1 MKSKATTKTTILYN
15 KKPFINRLTHSKPM
29 KRKLIIAA
37 AALLSCG
44 SIMAQPTSWSEP
56 QLLIK
61 AEHGLMAPTWSPDGS
76 LLAVTGDNFVGIWVS
91 QADGTGLRQVSQ
103 APGAG
108 YQMRW
113 ESNQEI
119 MSTPY
124 SIENQKRMT
133 RIERVNV
140 ATGKA
145 QVVAPATRDLKRS
158 AVAGATDVLQIM
170 LDEPQNATTRVA
182 ALSDYAGKWVINP
195 ALSPDGTKIAFQ
207 IVTKGLFVC
216 NADGSNLVSLGKGSH
231 ATWLPDSRNL
241 MMTRIAD
248 DGHRFTSSDIYCVN
262 VDSGNSFNI
271 TASSD
276 IIPVTIALSPDGT
289 KLALDND
296 TDGAIYIINLNY

>member
-1 MKSKATTKTTILYN
+1 
-15 KKPFINRLTHSKPM
+15 M

-158 AVAGATDVLQIM
+158 AVAGATDVTSHRTPPPGLP
-170 LDEPQNATTRVA
+170 LLATTLASGSSIPSSRPTA
-182 ALSDYAGKWVINP
+182 QK
-195 ALSPDGTKIAFQ
+195 SPSK
-207 IVTKGLFVC
+207 
-216 NADGSNLVSLGKGSH
+216 S
-231 ATWLPDSRNL
+231 
-241 MMTRIAD
+241 
-248 DGHRFTSSDIYCVN
+248 
-262 VDSGNSFNI
+262 
-271 TASSD
+271 
-276 IIPVTIALSPDGT
+276 
-289 KLALDND
+289 
-296 TDGAIYIINLNY
+296 

>member
-1 MKSKATTKTTILYN
+1 
-15 KKPFINRLTHSKPM
+15 M

-44 SIMAQPTSWSEP
+44 SLLAQPTSWSEP

-76 LLAVTGDNFVGIWVS
+76 QIAVTGDNFVGIWVA
-91 QADGTGLRQVSQ
+91 QADGTSLRQVSQ

-113 ESNQEI
+113 ENNQEI
-119 MSTPY
+119 LSTPY
-124 SIENQKRMT
+124 SLENQKRMT
-133 RIERVNV
+133 RIERVN
-140 ATGKA
+140 AITGKT
-145 QVVAPATRDLKRS
+145 QEVASATRNFKRS
-158 AVAGATDVLQIM
+158 AVMGATNVFQIM
-170 LDEPQNATTRVA
+170 LDEPKDATSKIA
-182 ALSDYAGKWVINP
+182 GLSDYAGNWVINP

-216 NADGSNLVSLGKGSH
+216 DADGSNLVSLGKGSH

-241 MMTRIAD
+241 MMTLIAD
-248 DGHRFTSSDIYCVN
+248 DGHRFIGSDIYCVN
-262 VDSGNSFNI
+262 IDSGNAFNI
-271 TASSD
+271 TPNTE
-276 IIPVTIALSPDGT
+276 IIPVTIAVSPDGT

-296 TDGAIYIINLNY
+296 TDGAIYIINLKY

>member
-1 MKSKATTKTTILYN
+1 
-15 KKPFINRLTHSKPM
+15 M

-37 AALLSCG
+37 AALLSC
-44 SIMAQPTSWSEP
+44 SSLLAQPTSWSEP

-61 AEHGLMAPTWSPDGS
+61 AEQGLMAPTWSPDGS
-76 LLAVTGDNFVGIWVS
+76 QLAVTGDNFVGIWVA
-91 QADGTGLRQVSQ
+91 QANGTDLRQISQ

-119 MSTPY
+119 LSTPY
-124 SIENQKRMT
+124 TIENQKRMT

-140 ATGKA
+140 STGKA
-145 QVVAPATRDLKRS
+145 QEVAPASHNIKRS
-158 AVAGATDVLQIM
+158 TVAGATNVLQIM
-170 LDEPQNATTRVA
+170 LDEPQNATTKVA
-182 ALSDYAGKWVINP
+182 GLSDYAGNWVINP

-207 IVTKGLFVC
+207 VVTKGLFVC
-216 NADGSNLVSLGKGSH
+216 NTDGSNLVSLGKGSH

-241 MMTRIAD
+241 MMTLIAD
-248 DGHRFTSSDIYCVN
+248 DGHRFIGSDIYCVN
-262 VDSGNSFNI
+262 VDSGNAINI
-271 TASSD
+271 TPNTD
-276 IIPVTIALSPDGT
+276 IIPVTIAVSPDGT

>member
-1 MKSKATTKTTILYN
+1 
-15 KKPFINRLTHSKPM
+15 M

-44 SIMAQPTSWSEP
+44 SLLAQPTSWSEP

-61 AEHGLMAPTWSPDGS
+61 AEQGLMAPTWSPDGS
-76 LLAVTGDNFVGIWVS
+76 QIAVTGDNFVGIWVA
-91 QADGTGLRQVSQ
+91 QANGADLRQISQ

-119 MSTPY
+119 LSTPY

-133 RIERVNV
+133 RIERVNA
-140 ATGKA
+140 ATGKI
-145 QVVAPATRDLKRS
+145 QEVAPASRNLKRS
-158 AVAGATDVLQIM
+158 TVLGATNALQIM
-170 LDEPQNATTRVA
+170 LDEPQNATTKIDG
-182 ALSDYAGKWVINP
+182 LSDYAGNWVINP

-216 NADGSNLVSLGKGSH
+216 NADGTGLVSLGKGSH
-231 ATWLPDSRNL
+231 ATWLPDSHNL
-241 MMTRIAD
+241 MMTLIAD
-248 DGHRFTSSDIYCVN
+248 DGHRFIGSDIYCVN
-262 VDSGNSFNI
+262 IDNGNVINI
-271 TASSD
+271 TPNSD
-276 IIPVTIALSPDGT
+276 VIPVTIAVSPDGT
-289 KLALDND
+289 KLAFDND

>member
-1 MKSKATTKTTILYN
+1 
-15 KKPFINRLTHSKPM
+15 M

-37 AALLSCG
+37 AALLSC
-44 SIMAQPTSWSEP
+44 SSLLAQPTSWSEP

-61 AEHGLMAPTWSPDGS
+61 AEQGLMAPTWSPDGS
-76 LLAVTGDNFVGIWVS
+76 QLAVTGDNFVGIWVA
-91 QADGTGLRQVSQ
+91 QANGTDLRQISQ

-119 MSTPY
+119 LSTPY
-124 SIENQKRMT
+124 TIEKQKRMT

-145 QVVAPATRDLKRS
+145 QEVAPASHNLKRS
-158 AVAGATDVLQIM
+158 TVAGATNVLQIM
-170 LDEPQNATTRVA
+170 LDEPQNATTKIA
-182 ALSDYAGKWVINP
+182 GLSDYAGNWVINP

-216 NADGSNLVSLGKGSH
+216 DADGSNLVSLGKGSH

-241 MMTRIAD
+241 MMTLIAD
-248 DGHRFTSSDIYCVN
+248 DGHRFIGSDIYCVN
-262 VDSGNSFNI
+262 IDSGNAINI
-271 TASSD
+271 TPNSD
-276 IIPVTIALSPDGT
+276 IIPVTIAVSPDGT

>member
-1 MKSKATTKTTILYN
+1 
-15 KKPFINRLTHSKPM
+15 M

-37 AALLSCG
+37 AVVMSCAG
-44 SIMAQPTSWSEP
+44 LMAQPTAWSEP

-61 AEHGLMAPTWSPDGS
+61 AEQSLMAPVWSPDGS
-76 LLAVTGDNFVGIWVS
+76 KIAATGDNFIGIWVAN
-91 QADGTGLRQVSQ
+91 ADGSELKQISE

-113 ESNQEI
+113 DNLQEI
-119 MSTPY
+119 VCTPY

-133 RIERVNV
+133 RIERVD
-140 ATGKA
+140 ATTGKIQ
-145 QVVAPATRDLKRS
+145 QVASGSRVIKRS
-158 AVAGATDVLQIM
+158 SVVGATNAYQIM
-170 LDEPQNATTRVA
+170 IDEPNEATSKIA
-182 ALSDYAGKWVINP
+182 GLSDYAGKWVINP

-216 NADGSNLVSLGKGSH
+216 NADGTGLKSLGKGSH
-231 ATWLPDSRNL
+231 AAWLPDSRNL

-262 VDSGNSFNI
+262 IESGQNFNI
-271 TASSD
+271 TINSETL
-276 IIPVTIALSPDGT
+276 PVTIAVSPDGS
-289 KLALDND
+289 KLAFDND